1 MNATNGAPSKAVRR
15 AGELAEEVFHPAALE
30 VDRADRVPASHLDLL
45 ADEGFYGLAGPPEL
59 SPMAAEEM
67 TDAFRIV
74 EVLAG
79 ACLTTAFVWAQHHN
93 AVMAATHS
101 ERPGIRETWLP
112 RLCSG
117 ETRSALAMSAAVRP
131 GPSGLTATKVDGGY
145 TFDGEVPWISG
156 WGLTDVLFTAARD
169 ADDVLVWALLDAKE
183 AETLRVRRAE
193 LTAVNASRTVTA
205 GFDGHFVPE
214 ERVTGLVPLEVWRE
228 RDPNTLRFNGSLALG
243 ITARCCGLLGESPL
257 DEELVT
263 RRRDLDEAAPEDVPA
278 ARAAAAELAYR
289 AAGAL
294 TVATGSSSVYLASHA
309 QRLVREA
316 AFLLVFGSR
325 KAIKDDLLDRL
336 RRR

>member
-1 MNATNGAPSKAVRR
+1 MNTTSETPSKAVRR

-30 VDRADRVPASHLDLL
+30 VDQADSVPASHLNLL
-45 ADEGFYGLAGPPEL
+45 ADEGFYGIAGPAEL
-59 SPMAAEEM
+59 SSLAVEEM

-117 ETRSALAMSAAVRP
+117 ATRSALAMSAAVRP
-131 GPSGLTATKVDGGY
+131 GPSGITAKKVDGGY
-145 TFDGEVPWISG
+145 AFDGEVPWISG

-169 ADDVLVWALLDAKE
+169 ADDMLVWALLDAKE
-183 AETLRVRRAE
+183 SATLRVRRAE
-193 LTAVNASRTVTA
+193 LAAVNASRTVTA
-205 GFDGHFVPE
+205 TFDRHFVPE
-214 ERVTGLVPLEVWRE
+214 ERVTGLVPLEAWRE
-228 RDPNTLRFNGSLALG
+228 RDPATLRFNGSFALG
-243 ITARCCGLLGESPL
+243 ITARCCRLIGESPL
-257 DEELVT
+257 DAELDA
-263 RRRDLDEAAPEDVPA
+263 RRRDLDEAPPEEVPA

-294 TVATGSSSVYLASHA
+294 TVATGSSSLYRDRHA

-325 KAIKDDLLDRL
+325 KAIKDELLGTL
-336 RRR
+336 QRR